1 VEESKSRKKF
11 TRSGEKENMG
21 LFIQNTNIRPS
32 VEPGRRQVF
41 MEKASTGN
49 ETEESKIDE
58 SKFDL
63 GRKEAMA
70 VYLS

>member
-1 VEESKSRKKF
+1 
-11 TRSGEKENMG
+11 
-21 LFIQNTNIRPS
+21 
-32 VEPGRRQVF
+32 

-70 VYLS
+70 VCLS